1 MSQQSDFEES
11 VLRKVNGVDRRDL
24 AIMYIECLKC
34 LTLVQGKMKHI
45 VIDVKVLPVTEDVI
59 GDYFNSPN
67 FKQRFQSWLNDL
79 WLEKDK
85 RLQQLLGN

>member
-1 MSQQSDFEES
+1 MGELFTSILDISLAYPQN
-11 VLRKVNGVDRRDL
+11 RKHPMFAMLGGR
-24 AIMYIECLKC
+24 
-34 LTLVQGKMKHI
+34 MKRI
-45 VIDVKVLPVTEDVI
+45 VIDVKVLPVSEDVI
-59 GDYFNSPN
+59 GDYFNNPN